1 MTAELSRL
9 ISVTKIGQSG
19 LSLVVEATPA
29 ECAAV
34 AKRMDLPGIQALKC
48 IFAVTRDEDEEGVIV
63 GMGHLHA
70 RVTRICVVSAE
81 EFETAVE
88 DHFELRFVPA
98 GEESDELDP
107 DREDEIPYE
116 GDILD
121 LGDATAEQ
129 LGLILD
135 PYPKMEG
142 AVMPEVEGDDD
153 RSPFSVLRRK
163 ADGEKPRK

>member
-1 MTAELSRL
+1 MTAELSRPV
-9 ISVTKIGQSG
+9 SVAKIGLTG

-48 IFAVTRDEDEEGVIV
+48 IFNLTRDEDEEGVIA

-70 RVTRICVVSAE
+70 RVTRICVISAE
-81 EFETAVE
+81 EFETAAE
-88 DHFELRFVPA
+88 DHFEVRFVPA
-98 GEESDELDP
+98 GAESGELDP
-107 DREDEIPYE
+107 DKEDEIPYE
-116 GDILD
+116 GDLID
-121 LGDATAEQ
+121 LGDAAAEQ

-135 PYPKMEG
+135 PYPQIDG

-153 RSPFSVLRRK
+153 RSPFSILKRGR
-163 ADGEKPRK
+163 DGDKTRT